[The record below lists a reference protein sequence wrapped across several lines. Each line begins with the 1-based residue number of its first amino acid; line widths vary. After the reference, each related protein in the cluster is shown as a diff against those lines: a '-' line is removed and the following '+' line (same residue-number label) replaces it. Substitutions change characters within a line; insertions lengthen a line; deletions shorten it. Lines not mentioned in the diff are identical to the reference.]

1 MALVENDGAASLA
14 PLSQERIVAA
24 LERDQ
29 IIYTYDSDNDLAAGW
44 EHGGFFFLIGGE
56 SDEYLRV
63 QGRWYASLSTDR
75 LGEAIQACN
84 EWNIHTIWPK
94 TYAVANDVNEV
105 VLMTEHSVDYEHG
118 VTDAQISQ
126 HIACAI
132 STGTQFFEYLNETF
146 PQEWEAYQVQAE
158 ARAIAVAEAQAVAEA
173 EADARYNFKGDS
185 DRPEEDL
192 TRPDSLA
199 LPEPPFHDAPSQ
211 PPAEE
216 DGPRKSED

>member
-1 MALVENDGAASLA
+1 M
-14 PLSQERIVAA
+14 
-24 LERDQ
+24 
-29 IIYTYDSDNDLAAGW
+29 
-44 EHGGFFFLIGGE
+44 
-56 SDEYLRV
+56 
-63 QGRWYASLSTDR
+63 STDR

-105 VLMTEHSVDYEHG
+105 VIMTEHSVDYEHG

-158 ARAIAVAEAQAVAEA
+158 AQAIAVAEAQAVAEA

-199 LPEPPFHDAPSQ
+199 LPEPPFHDSSYQ
-211 PPAEE
+211 PQAEE
-216 DGPRKSED
+216 DDSRKSED